1 MRTKSKTFAFVAILV
16 ALIGAM
22 FSLQSVANAEH
33 TFPYAGG
40 GDCYAAWTADHT
52 YSQDQ
57 NTDHCVTS
65 DSIKFIGSMRFQGS
79 RPYDAGAYIDVPA
92 TSVVII
98 HKDDGTTVV
107 VIVDDGGDT
116 DDGDDDDTA
125 KSCKNKNS
133 GQDGTI
139 EECNAGGGQEKNEN
153 K

>member
-1 MRTKSKTFAFVAILV
+1 MTTKSKTFVFVAILV
-16 ALIGAM
+16 ALIAAM
-22 FSLQSVANAEH
+22 FSLQSVAIAEP
-33 TFPYAGG
+33 TFRYAGG

-79 RPYDAGAYIDVPA
+79 RPYDAGGHIDVPA
-92 TSVVII
+92 TSIVII

-116 DDGDDDDTA
+116 DDGGDDDTA
-125 KSCKNKNS
+125 KTCKNKNS
-133 GQDGTI
+133 SQDGTT
-139 EECNAGGGQEKNEN
+139 EECNAGGGQEKHKN